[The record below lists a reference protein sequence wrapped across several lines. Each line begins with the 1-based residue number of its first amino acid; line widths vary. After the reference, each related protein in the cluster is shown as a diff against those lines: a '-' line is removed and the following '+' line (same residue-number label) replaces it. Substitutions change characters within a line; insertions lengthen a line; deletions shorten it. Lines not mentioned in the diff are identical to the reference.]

1 MALAIRGGE
10 QRIYNL
16 NRVVES
22 RNSHIPILSDL
33 RDSGRIG
40 ESDDS
45 VMLLYRED
53 YYDEECVRPGL
64 AQVYVFNR
72 FGPRGEA
79 HLILNEEL
87 MRFSD

>member
-1 MALAIRGGE
+1 
-10 QRIYNL
+10 
-16 NRVVES
+16 
-22 RNSHIPILSDL
+22 
-33 RDSGRIG
+33 
-40 ESDDS
+40 
-45 VMLLYRED
+45 MLLYRED